1 MRRKRLALTLAL
13 LLAMSGCGANVDIS
27 KRSIV
32 TAVAVGLREEG
43 GYEIMVEYLNR
54 IGGESQSYQ
63 TSRGQGDTFAQAVMD
78 MELVTGKTLYLD
90 GCKVLLVDG
99 VKNSRELRELL
110 EEVDAHGGIRPLTLV
125 AVSPQSP
132 GLLEGKPREEDS
144 AGEET
149 FALLTA
155 GELAR
160 VNLKDCLNLLATP
173 GRGLM
178 LPVVERRE
186 EQASVSGY
194 LAVGETALIQAP
206 SELARLL
213 PFAAPGRSGETVRTI
228 SGDGYSV
235 DWVLEKNRLRI
246 RPGTESGKLSFSL
259 EAEVEGYILSFRGE
273 EKGEELLASAQEA
286 ICSQMLEEYVLV
298 LEKIVRASGSDLFSL
313 GKRVE
318 IFLPDIWEKVEKDWP
333 RRLSEAGIQIQ
344 GSVLLRDK
352 KRVLELG

>member
-1 MRRKRLALTLAL
+1 MSKKKLAMALALFLV
-13 LLAMSGCGANVDIS
+13 MSGCGTSADIS

-32 TAVAVGLREEG
+32 TAVTVGRREEG

-54 IGGESQSYQ
+54 LGGESQSYQ
-63 TSRGQGDTFAQAVMD
+63 SSRGEGDTFAQAVLD
-78 MELVTGKTLYLD
+78 MELETGKILYLD

-99 VKNSRELRELL
+99 VKNSRELQELL

-132 GLLEGKPREEDS
+132 GLLEEKPREEDS

-149 FALLTA
+149 FDLLTS
-155 GELAR
+155 GELSQ
-160 VNLKDCLNLLATP
+160 VNLKDCLNLLETP

-178 LPVVERRE
+178 LPVVERQE
-186 EQASVSGY
+186 EQVSVSGY

-206 SELARLL
+206 PELARLL
-213 PFAAPGRSGETVRTI
+213 PFATPGRSGETVRTI
-228 SGDGYSV
+228 SGDGYSM

-246 RPGTESGKLSFSL
+246 RPETEEGQLTFSL
-259 EAEVEGYILSFRGE
+259 EAEVEGYILSFRGK
-273 EKGEELLASAQEA
+273 EKSEALLANAQKA

-298 LEKIVRASGSDLFSL
+298 LEKIVRSSGSDLFSL

-318 IFLPDIWEKVEKDWP
+318 IFLPDIWENVGKDWP
-333 RRLSEAGIQIQ
+333 RVLSEAGIQIQ